1 MTPRSRRP
9 QGTPLSDAV
18 GKVLAPVVRQH
29 GLATSEVIA
38 RWPEIVGE
46 RFADVTRP
54 VRVLWPRLASEVAA
68 DRPREPA
75 TLVVRCVGAH
85 ALDLQHAAPIILE
98 RINGLYGFAAIGRLT
113 IRQGPVE
120 PRDKKTR
127 PPAAPPAPRHL
138 TLGLD
143 AIADEALR
151 DALDRLGR
159 AVAADRGKG

>member
-1 MTPRSRRP
+1 
-9 QGTPLSDAV
+9 
-18 GKVLAPVVRQH
+18 VLAPVVRQH

-38 RWPEIVGE
+38 RWPELVGE

-54 VRVLWPRLASEVAA
+54 LRVLWPRLASEVAV

-85 ALDLQHAAPIILE
+85 ALDLQHAAPAILE
-98 RINGLYGFAAIGRLT
+98 RINTLYGFAAIGRLT

-120 PRDKKTR
+120 PRARKSRR
-127 PPAAPPAPRHL
+127 PEAPPAPRHL
-138 TLGLD
+138 TAGLG
-143 AIADEALR
+143 AIRDDALR

-159 AVAADRGKG
+159 AVAEDGRKV